1 MFYVKKSGKTD
12 YGVWVLG
19 DLKTETIEI
28 SGIFTT
34 NLDEV
39 PDTDKLEVKRLKI
52 AKSQKSKDIK
62 FHLEIL

>member
-19 DLKTETIEI
+19 DLKTDTVEV

-34 NLDEV
+34 NLNEI

-52 AKSQKSKDIK
+52 VKSQKTKDIK